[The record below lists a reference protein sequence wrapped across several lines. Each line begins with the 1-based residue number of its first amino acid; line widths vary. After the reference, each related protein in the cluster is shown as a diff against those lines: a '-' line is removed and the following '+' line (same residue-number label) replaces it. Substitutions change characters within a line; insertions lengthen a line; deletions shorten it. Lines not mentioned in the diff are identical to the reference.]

1 MAALKLD
8 SSEVFDPVLPAM
20 GFGIA
25 WALVASYLRC
35 RQARNRLG
43 ALSPRGPATDV
54 RKGEVEWND
63 REPAASTAATTA
75 TAAESSRQVSH
86 SHDARRAGAAGPP
99 APGEGPG
106 PVRVPPLVNR
116 PTCEQQ
122 QALLDEHAKS
132 SPPHMPLKSRTCRP
146 LREPEPG
153 DRIHTQRHLV
163 RVPHRP
169 RRGPM
174 RWITRRT
181 VLAVTA
187 GAVAA
192 PAVST
197 ATPAAADT
205 TTATSEGRQAASEL
219 NPVLR
224 TDLVTRVTPRNN
236 WLVTAVAI
244 QYSHRIDLRGGV
256 IPPSAFQVKATVGGQ
271 TAARTVTRVYSNAT
285 AEVDDRSH
293 PGRPGDR
300 LIIELDP
307 NDSNARAVGTD
318 PLPLDRAYSVRQVE
332 DVRTPKG
339 EPVLKAGPF
348 ASRNDDVI
356 NPVVDDFA
364 AGSFTDSAGFELD
377 FRLYQ
382 PEGFIRNP
390 RTRTRYPLVVTLHGG
405 GEVADN
411 NMTQLTSNRIAVT
424 FAKPERQRRNPA
436 FVLSPQIPLPRPMD
450 GPDGTDWTDAKVQA
464 ALTELIDTFVSEHS
478 RNVDTARLYLVG
490 LSSGGRGI
498 YSLLAKRPDV
508 FAAALPTA
516 GWGDTASMDRIT
528 HIPIWADHSVDD
540 PVVPYREGRFG
551 NPGTWTLMNAL
562 ETAGARVTRGEWA
575 NDLPKAQFEPR
586 SRALLRQARATRSH
600 VLFTSYTPGTTPV
613 NPHLSWAQTYEND
626 VVIDW
631 LFDQSR

>member
-1 MAALKLD
+1 M
-8 SSEVFDPVLPAM
+8 
-20 GFGIA
+20 
-25 WALVASYLRC
+25 
-35 RQARNRLG
+35 
-43 ALSPRGPATDV
+43 
-54 RKGEVEWND
+54 
-63 REPAASTAATTA
+63 
-75 TAAESSRQVSH
+75 
-86 SHDARRAGAAGPP
+86 RR
-99 APGEGPG
+99 
-106 PVRVPPLVNR
+106 
-116 PTCEQQ
+116 
-122 QALLDEHAKS
+122 
-132 SPPHMPLKSRTCRP
+132 
-146 LREPEPG
+146 
-153 DRIHTQRHLV
+153 
-163 RVPHRP
+163 
-169 RRGPM
+169 
-174 RWITRRT
+174 ITRRT
-181 VLAVTA
+181 ALAVTA

-192 PAVST
+192 PAVGT
-197 ATPAAADT
+197 ATAAAADT
-205 TTATSEGRQAASEL
+205 TTATSQGRQAAPGL

-271 TAARTVTRVYSNAT
+271 TAARTVTRVYSNG
-285 AEVDDRSH
+285 D
-293 PGRPGDR
+293 DR

-307 NDSNARAVGTD
+307 NDSNARAAGTD
-318 PLPLDRAYSVRQVE
+318 PLPLDRAYAVRQVE
-332 DVRTPKG
+332 DVRTPGG
-339 EPVLKAGPF
+339 ELVLKAGPF
-348 ASRNDDVI
+348 AIRNDGVI

-377 FRLYQ
+377 FRLYR
-382 PEGFIRNP
+382 PEGFVRNP
-390 RTRTRYPLVVTLHGG
+390 RTRKRYPLVVTLHGG

-424 FAKPERQRRNPA
+424 FAKPERQRRDAA

-464 ALTELIDTFVSEHS
+464 ALIELIDTFVSEHS
-478 RNVDTARLYLVG
+478 RTVDTARLYLVG

-516 GWGDTASMDRIT
+516 GWGETAAMEKIT
-528 HIPIWADHSVDD
+528 HIPMWADHSVDD

-551 NPGTWTLMNAL
+551 KPGTWTLMNAL

-575 NDLPKAQFEPR
+575 NDLPKAQFEAR
-586 SRALLRQARATRSH
+586 SRELLRQARAARSH

-631 LFDQSR
+631 LFEQAR

>member
-1 MAALKLD
+1 M
-8 SSEVFDPVLPAM
+8 
-20 GFGIA
+20 
-25 WALVASYLRC
+25 
-35 RQARNRLG
+35 
-43 ALSPRGPATDV
+43 
-54 RKGEVEWND
+54 
-63 REPAASTAATTA
+63 
-75 TAAESSRQVSH
+75 
-86 SHDARRAGAAGPP
+86 RR
-99 APGEGPG
+99 
-106 PVRVPPLVNR
+106 
-116 PTCEQQ
+116 
-122 QALLDEHAKS
+122 
-132 SPPHMPLKSRTCRP
+132 
-146 LREPEPG
+146 
-153 DRIHTQRHLV
+153 
-163 RVPHRP
+163 
-169 RRGPM
+169 
-174 RWITRRT
+174 ITRRT

-205 TTATSEGRQAASEL
+205 PTATPERGAASGL

-224 TDLVTRVTPRNN
+224 TDLVTSVTPRNN
-236 WLVTAVAI
+236 WLVTAVAV
-244 QYSHRIDLRGGV
+244 QYAHRIDLRGAV

-285 AEVDDRSH
+285 SEVDGRSR

-307 NDSNARAVGTD
+307 SDSNARAAGTD

-332 DVRTPKG
+332 DVRTPGG

-356 NPVVDDFA
+356 TPVVDDFT

-382 PEGFIRNP
+382 PEGFVRNP
-390 RTRTRYPLVVTLHGG
+390 RTRKRYPLVVTLHGG

-424 FAKPERQRRNPA
+424 FAKPERQRRDPA

-464 ALTELIDTFVSEHS
+464 ALSELIDTFVSEHS

-498 YSLLAKRPDV
+498 YSLLAKRPEV

-516 GWGDTASMDRIT
+516 GWGETAAMESIT
-528 HIPIWADHSVDD
+528 HIPMWADHSIDD

-551 NPGTWTLMNAL
+551 KPGTWTLMNAL
-562 ETAGARVTRGEWA
+562 ESAGARVTRGEWA
-575 NDLPKAQFEPR
+575 NDLPKAQFEAN
-586 SRALLRQARATRSH
+586 SRALLREARATRSH
-600 VLFTSYTPGTTPV
+600 VLFTSYPPGTTPV

-631 LFDQSR
+631 LFEQSR

>member
-1 MAALKLD
+1 M
-8 SSEVFDPVLPAM
+8 
-20 GFGIA
+20 
-25 WALVASYLRC
+25 
-35 RQARNRLG
+35 
-43 ALSPRGPATDV
+43 
-54 RKGEVEWND
+54 
-63 REPAASTAATTA
+63 
-75 TAAESSRQVSH
+75 
-86 SHDARRAGAAGPP
+86 RAIP
-99 APGEGPG
+99 
-106 PVRVPPLVNR
+106 
-116 PTCEQQ
+116 
-122 QALLDEHAKS
+122 
-132 SPPHMPLKSRTCRP
+132 
-146 LREPEPG
+146 
-153 DRIHTQRHLV
+153 
-163 RVPHRP
+163 
-169 RRGPM
+169 
-174 RWITRRT
+174 RRT

-197 ATPAAADT
+197 SATAAPL
-205 TTATSEGRQAASEL
+205 EVRQAVSGPD
-219 NPVLR
+219 PVLR
-224 TDLVTRVTPRNN
+224 TDLLTQVTPRNN
-236 WLVTAVAI
+236 WLVTAVSL
-244 QYSHRIDLRGGV
+244 QYAHRIDLRGGTV
-256 IPPSAFQVKATVGGQ
+256 PPTAFQVRATVGGR
-271 TAARTVTRVYSNAT
+271 TAARTVTRVYTDTS
-285 AEVDDRSH
+285 
-293 PGRPGDR
+293 GR

-307 NDSNARAVGTD
+307 NDANARAVGTTD
-318 PLPLDRAYSVRQVE
+318 PLPLDRAYSVRQVA
-332 DVRTPKG
+332 DVRTPAG
-339 EPVLKAGPF
+339 ETVLQAGPF
-348 ASRNDDVI
+348 AHRNDDVI
-356 NPVVDDFA
+356 TPVADDFT

-382 PEGFIRNP
+382 PAGFLRNP

-411 NMTQLTSNRIAVT
+411 NMTQLTSNRVAVT
-424 FAKPERQRRNPA
+424 FATPERQRRNPA

-464 ALTELIDTFVSEHS
+464 ALSELIDTFVREHAGH
-478 RNVDTARLYLVG
+478 VDTGRLYLVG

-516 GWGDTASMDRIT
+516 GWGEAAAMERIT

-575 NDLPKAQFEPR
+575 NDLPKREFEAR

-600 VLFTSYTPGTTPV
+600 VLFTSYTAGTTPV

-631 LFDQSR
+631 LFAQSR

>member
-1 MAALKLD
+1 M
-8 SSEVFDPVLPAM
+8 
-20 GFGIA
+20 
-25 WALVASYLRC
+25 
-35 RQARNRLG
+35 
-43 ALSPRGPATDV
+43 
-54 RKGEVEWND
+54 
-63 REPAASTAATTA
+63 
-75 TAAESSRQVSH
+75 
-86 SHDARRAGAAGPP
+86 RR
-99 APGEGPG
+99 
-106 PVRVPPLVNR
+106 
-116 PTCEQQ
+116 
-122 QALLDEHAKS
+122 
-132 SPPHMPLKSRTCRP
+132 
-146 LREPEPG
+146 
-153 DRIHTQRHLV
+153 
-163 RVPHRP
+163 
-169 RRGPM
+169 
-174 RWITRRT
+174 ITRRT

-205 TTATSEGRQAASEL
+205 TTATSEGRQAAFGL

-244 QYSHRIDLRGGV
+244 QYSHRIDLRGRV

-271 TAARTVTRVYSNAT
+271 TAARTVTRVYSNTT

-307 NDSNARAVGTD
+307 NDSNARAAGTD

-332 DVRTPKG
+332 DVRTPGG
-339 EPVLKAGPF
+339 ELVLKAGPF

-356 NPVVDDFA
+356 TPVVDDFA

-382 PEGFIRNP
+382 PEGFVRNP
-390 RTRTRYPLVVTLHGG
+390 LTRTRYPLVVTLHGG

-424 FAKPERQRRNPA
+424 FAKPQRQRRNPA

-464 ALTELIDTFVSEHS
+464 ALAELIDTFVSEHS

-498 YSLLAKRPDV
+498 FSLLAKRPDV

-516 GWGDTASMDRIT
+516 GWGDTAAMDRIT

-562 ETAGARVTRGEWA
+562 ETAGARVTRGDWA
-575 NDLPKAQFEPR
+575 NDLPKTQFEAR

-613 NPHLSWAQTYEND
+613 NPHLAWAQTYEND

-631 LFDQSR
+631 LFEQSR